1 MAEFHNR
8 IDLALV
14 STGPTEIIDICE
26 PGGIQNAHVVIE
38 CNGGGMVDVE
48 GSASEDGIYTTVES
62 FSVPDSGVYRARI
75 PLYWPRFIRL
85 KATGAT
91 LSIRA

>member
-26 PGGIQNAHVVIE
+26 PGGIQNAHVVVE
-38 CNGGGMVDVE
+38 GDGMVTIE
-48 GSASEDGIYTTVES
+48 GCASEDGVFATVDTVS
-62 FSVPDSGVYRARI
+62 IPDSGVYRARI
-75 PLYWPRFIRL
+75 PLDWPRFIRL
-85 KATGAT
+85 AAPGAT